1 MCIATAGPA
10 VDGCH
15 LLKLRRQIAAS
26 SRRSALHV
34 VLETLVSRPQNSV
47 VRPQQL
53 SMPVCCLGTVGH
65 PACRAWYSSAQLAHW
80 WPNPWRHGL
89 RSPYRYFL
97 GSSRAN
103 SMHENVPSSWWP
115 KPSSPLCVIHIPR
128 NGGVGGGGGAG
139 KAAGAS
145 WPAVAAGGAGRTV
158 TCPAAC
164 SAARTCDAY
173 RPSDSSWCINNTA
186 PMQSAASAFL
196 DQFSARRL
204 V

>member
-80 WPNPWRHGL
+80 WSNPWRHGL

-128 NGGVGGGGGAG
+128 NGDSLNSNHKEQPDTRKKMTVTSSLFLPKRIAAVGLRCR
-139 KAAGAS
+139 
-145 WPAVAAGGAGRTV
+145 GAGRGEG
-158 TCPAAC
+158 
-164 SAARTCDAY
+164 Y
-173 RPSDSSWCINNTA
+173 
-186 PMQSAASAFL
+186 
-196 DQFSARRL
+196 RRL
-204 V
+204 SLCVLRPAGQAIQRYSSCAY